1 MAENETRRVRRTPQ
15 QLAEAV
21 DEQISKQ
28 EAVIAGYEEK
38 KQTVI
43 AEYDQKIEAV
53 RSKIKKLEEKKKA
66 ILAPKPA
73 RKPRMTKKQKLE
85 AILKQAQKSGKTPEE
100 IAEQERLQKERIRS
114 RERYRRL
121 KAGENLSPPFERTC
135 ATCAKTFS
143 ALRPNAKYCCPAC
156 RQKDYRRMAREAK
169 SKVS

>member
-66 ILAPKPA
+66 ILAPNPA

-100 IAEQERLQKERIRS
+100 IAEALGIS
-114 RERYRRL
+114 L
-121 KAGENLSPPFERTC
+121 GE
-135 ATCAKTFS
+135 
-143 ALRPNAKYCCPAC
+143 
-156 RQKDYRRMAREAK
+156 
-169 SKVS
+169 